1 VNPFTP
7 KELTTPPV
15 TEHAGE
21 RRTSYFTGTPAG
33 RSADDG
39 TTSLVRDIGHERQG
53 KPFRRRCCLGI
64 PNCSNQGRTP
74 AGIRRTSL
82 VRLDELVRPLLV
94 ANDLTDAIEVALERV
109 DGDDE
114 RGLETFEFSGPTRY
128 VAIIGGCGHP
138 VALLEQLVAVLVDVS
153 TEPVNLGG
161 LRRRIRQAA
170 ELTTS
175 THVVEYGISR
185 LV

>member
-1 VNPFTP
+1 MNPFTP

-21 RRTSYFTGTPAG
+21 RRASYFTGTPAG

-39 TTSLVRDIGHERQG
+39 TTSLGRGSGRG
-53 KPFRRRCCLGI
+53 RRANRSEDVAAFGI
-64 PNCSNQGRTP
+64 PNCSNRGRSRLLETN
-74 AGIRRTSL
+74 L

-114 RGLETFEFSGPTRY
+114 RGLETFEFAGPTRY
-128 VAIIGGCGHP
+128 VAIVGGCGHP

-153 TEPVNLGG
+153 TEPVNFGG

-175 THVVEYGISR
+175 THVVEYRISR